1 MKDIYISKNHN
12 YEEPEEVDIFSDSSQ
27 IPEPEEFRKPKKKKH
42 RFRRFLCIILVILLL
57 PSLPVMA
64 VAAISGY
71 TRNDLK
77 RNEYVSIGEVTK
89 NPLVSNILLLGV
101 DGEEGQSSRSDSMI
115 LVSID
120 FIHRKIKLTSFL
132 RDCWVEIPSKEKNA
146 KLNASYAYGGPQLV
160 KDTIEYNYGVGIDHY
175 IKVDF
180 NMFKMIIDKLGG
192 VDVEVTQK
200 ESDFINRTTRQ
211 SVESGS
217 CVHLNGE
224 EALVYCRIRKLDTDY
239 MRTYRQRKVISAL
252 LDKAKSS
259 SVSDLLDM
267 AKEVFPLIETDLS
280 PSEISVLAYK
290 GMAALIGFRIV
301 STRVPTDDQMYSD
314 TVSGQWVEIADMDA
328 VREYLHD
335 FIYTN
340 KIQEE

>member
-12 YEEPEEVDIFSDSSQ
+12 EEPEEIDIFSDSSQ
-27 IPEPEEFRKPKKKKH
+27 IPEPEEQRKPKKKKH
-42 RFRRFLCIILVILLL
+42 RLRKLLCIVLVILLIPAL
-57 PSLPVMA
+57 PITS

-77 RNEYVSIGEVTK
+77 RNEYVSFTDVTK
-89 NPLVSNILLLGV
+89 NPLVANILLLGV
-101 DGEEGQSSRSDSMI
+101 DGEKGQSSRSDSMI

-120 FIHRKIKLTSFL
+120 FVHRKIKLTSFL
-132 RDCWVEIPSKEKNA
+132 RDCWVEIPSKEKKA

-192 VDVEVTQK
+192 VEVEVTKK
-200 ESDFINRTTRQ
+200 ESDFINKTTRQ
-211 SVESGS
+211 HIESGES
-217 CVHLNGE
+217 VHLNGV

-239 MRTYRQRKVISAL
+239 MRTFRQRKVISAL
-252 LDKAKSS
+252 LSKAKKASIT
-259 SVSDLLDM
+259 DLIAM
-267 AKEVFPLIETDLS
+267 AKDVFPLIETDLS

-290 GMAALIGFRIV
+290 GMAALLGFELV
-301 STRVPTDDQMYSD
+301 QTRVPTDEQMRTE
-314 TVSGQWVEIADMDA
+314 TVGGQWVEIADMDE

-335 FIYTN
+335 FIYTG
-340 KIQEE
+340 KDMAE

>member
-12 YEEPEEVDIFSDSSQ
+12 EDPEEVDIFYDSPKA
-27 IPEPEEFRKPKKKKH
+27 PEQPKKPKKKH
-42 RFRRFLCIILVILLL
+42 RLRRILCIILIALLI
-57 PSLPVMA
+57 PSLPIMG

-120 FIHRKIKLTSFL
+120 FVHMKIKLTSFL
-132 RDCWVEIPSKEKNA
+132 RDCWVEIPSKEKSG

-180 NMFKMIIDKLGG
+180 NMFKMIIDRLGG
-192 VDVEVTQK
+192 VDVEVTEK
-200 ESDFINRTTRQ
+200 ESNFINRTTRQ
-211 SVESGS
+211 TVESGS
-217 CVHLNGE
+217 SVHLNGE

-239 MRTYRQRKVISAL
+239 MRTYRQRKVITSL
-252 LDKAKSS
+252 LDKAKKS
-259 SVSDLLDM
+259 SVSDLIAM
-267 AKEVFPLIETDLS
+267 AKDVFPLIETDLS

-290 GMAALIGFRIV
+290 GLAALLGFKIV
-301 STRVPTDDQMYSD
+301 STRVPTDDQMHSD
-314 TVSGQWVEIADMDA
+314 TVSGQWVEIADMEA

-335 FIYTN
+335 FIYTG
-340 KIQEE
+340 KIEEE